1 MNKVNLGWY
10 AFAAIGGLVSGLCFS
25 RSQYHQG
32 RIDMAE
38 EFKEEIIKIRDE
50 VLSKRE
56 EAE

>member
-10 AFAAIGGLVSGLCFS
+10 AFAGMVGLVSGLCFS
-25 RSQYHQG
+25 RSQYYQG

-38 EFKEEIIKIRDE
+38 EFKEGMIKIRDE

>member
-10 AFAAIGGLVSGLCFS
+10 VFAGVCGLVSGLCFS
-25 RSQYHQG
+25 RSQYYRG

-38 EFKEEIIKIRDE
+38 EFKVEIIKIKEE